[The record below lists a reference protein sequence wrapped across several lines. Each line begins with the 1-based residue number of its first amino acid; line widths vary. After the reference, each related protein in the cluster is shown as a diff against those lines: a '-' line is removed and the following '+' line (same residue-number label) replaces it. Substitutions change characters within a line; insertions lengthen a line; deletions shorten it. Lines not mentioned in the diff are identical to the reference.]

1 MNLSGREDDGVNHD
15 VNADALRWFRL
26 EPGRLS
32 GAGGR
37 GKTGALLCNGGE
49 ARRVGRAL
57 GHAHGA
63 VVLAMPAATGR
74 KIRVRV
80 RAKEGRRQQEAEED
94 YQRGCGSA
102 AHGYGGSVGPSLPTK
117 M

>member
-1 MNLSGREDDGVNHD
+1 MNLGGRGDAGVNHN
-15 VNADALRWFRL
+15 VYADALRWFRL

-32 GAGGR
+32 GTGGR
-37 GKTGALLCNGGE
+37 GETGALFCNGGE

-63 VVLAMPAATGR
+63 VVLAMATATGR
-74 KIRVRV
+74 KIRVGV
-80 RAKEGRRQQEAEED
+80 RTKEGRRQQEAEED
-94 YQRGCGSA
+94 DQRSCGNA
-102 AHGYGGSVGPSLPTK
+102 AHGYRGSIGPTLRTK